1 MSDDYIIIDDPERLD
16 VCFRCG
22 AINGRT
28 TLSACENF
36 CNKHTGCYTVAE
48 ANDVLV
54 EYESKNS

>member
-1 MSDDYIIIDDPERLD
+1 MSDDYIIINDPERLD
-16 VCFRCG
+16 VCFRCA
-22 AINGRT
+22 AIGRT

-36 CNKHTGCYTVAE
+36 CIKQPGCYTVAE

>member
-1 MSDDYIIIDDPERLD
+1 MSDDYIIIDDPKKLD

-36 CNKHTGCYTVAE
+36 CNKHTV
-48 ANDVLV
+48 VIQ
-54 EYESKNS
+54 

>member
-1 MSDDYIIIDDPERLD
+1 MSNDYIIINDPEKLD
-16 VCFRCG
+16 VCFICA
-22 AINGRT
+22 AIGRT

-48 ANDVLV
+48 ANDALV